1 MAAKRKR
8 RPRLDVTI
16 ELTLSRPKCNPCP
29 KQTLPSECDSPATGL
44 ASPALSVRHDLITS
58 ILLDARCVIL
68 DLPTVCAV
76 AQKPMQL
83 QAHAHVSRLP
93 PACLLQVQVSKSGAL
108 LLARSRFIR
117 LALARPREAAV
128 VLVIGVHSD
137 HHHRVSPHVMHR

>member
-1 MAAKRKR
+1 MVFT
-8 RPRLDVTI
+8 L
-16 ELTLSRPKCNPCP
+16 LTLSRPKCHPCP

-93 PACLLQVQVSKSGAL
+93 PACLLQVQVSKAK
-108 LLARSRFIR
+108 RIFTRVRRR
-117 LALARPREAAV
+117 LKNF
-128 VLVIGVHSD
+128 
-137 HHHRVSPHVMHR
+137 VSIKTT